1 MANLRKP
8 RKGSMGVWPR
18 KRSKRIYP
26 RIRNWTSQKTDKPT
40 VLGFI
45 GYKAGMTHLMGI
57 DTNKTSLTKNEEIRL
72 PVTVIEC
79 PPMKI
84 FAARLYK
91 KNPYGTFVA
100 KDICF
105 KPSKGLE
112 RKLSLS
118 DKFSDVSELDKINV
132 DDYADVAAISYT
144 QPSLTG
150 IGKKKPEVIELKIS
164 GSLKEKIEFIKSH
177 IDKEIPVDQVFR
189 EAQVIDVRAV
199 TKGKG
204 LQGPVKRFGIAL
216 KPHKSEKGRR
226 QPGSRGGWKAQQH
239 TMYRTA
245 YSGQMGFH
253 PRVHLHS
260 QIIKISGNSEEI
272 NPRDGFIRYGNV
284 KNTYLLLK
292 GSVPGAKKRPI
303 ILTYTI
309 RPRVKETPL
318 PTITHISLQS
328 NQGR

>member
-1 MANLRKP
+1 MANIRKP
-8 RKGSMGVWPR
+8 RSGSMGVWPR
-18 KRSKRIYP
+18 KRSARIYP
-26 RIRNWTSQKTDKPT
+26 RVRSWSSQKTEKPT

-45 GYKAGMTHLMGI
+45 GYKVGMTHLLGI
-57 DTNKTSLTKNEEIRL
+57 DNNKISLTKNEEIRL

-91 KNPYGTFVA
+91 KNPYGSFVS

-118 DKFSDVSELDKINV
+118 DKFSDASELDKINA
-132 DDYADVAAISYT
+132 DDFSDISIISYS
-144 QPSLTG
+144 QPSMTG
-150 IGKKKPEVIELKIS
+150 IGKKKPEVIELKLS
-164 GSLKEKIEFIKSH
+164 GSLKEKIDFIKSH
-177 IDKEIPVDQVFR
+177 LDKDITVDQVFR
-189 EAQVIDVRAV
+189 EAQSIDLRAV

-204 LQGPVKRFGIAL
+204 TQGPIKRFGIAL
-216 KPHKSEKGRR
+216 KPHKTEKGRR

-253 PRVHLHS
+253 PRVQLHS
-260 QIIKISGNSEEI
+260 QIVKISGKPEEI
-272 NPRDGFIRYGNV
+272 NPKDGFTHYGNV

-303 ILTYTI
+303 ILTYTV
-309 RPRVKETPL
+309 RPIAKETPL